1 VKVEADTQSALR
13 GAQHAAVR
21 MHPLSGP
28 AINMVSVGQDAQADL
43 TTADDFQNT
52 YLRPLRV
59 FNAVI
64 GEIENVWTFL

>member
-1 VKVEADTQSALR
+1 
-13 GAQHAAVR
+13 

-28 AINMVSVGQDAQADL
+28 AKTVASVGQDAQADL
-43 TTADDFQNT
+43 TAADDFQNT
-52 YLRPLRV
+52 YLKPLRV